1 MSEKAGSSK
10 GFVVLNDQ
18 YRLVP
23 YTYGWKV
30 VHVYE
35 GKTKKGE
42 PVTREDTLA
51 YFSRL
56 ETAIRWLLAWDVK
69 EHILKDETSRDLKA
83 LAEMLEVRIEQ
94 ITSDLLEE

>member
-1 MSEKAGSSK
+1 MSEDAATSY
-10 GFVVLNDQ
+10 VVLDEK

-42 PVTREDTLA
+42 PVTREGTLA

-56 ETAIRWLLAWDVK
+56 ETAIRWVLAWDTK
-69 EHILKDETSRDLKA
+69 EQILADGTKTDLKG
-83 LAEMLEVRIEQ
+83 LAK
-94 ITSDLLEE
+94 LLEARVEKVVSELLGEK